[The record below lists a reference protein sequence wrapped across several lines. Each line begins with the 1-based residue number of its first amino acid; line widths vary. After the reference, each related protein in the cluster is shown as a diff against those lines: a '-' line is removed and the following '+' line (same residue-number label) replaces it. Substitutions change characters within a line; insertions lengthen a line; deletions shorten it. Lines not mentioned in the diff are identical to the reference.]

1 MVGVS
6 KDGRHLLLVVIDGRQ
21 PALSIGVTPLEAA
34 QYMAAHGVDSALLLD
49 GGGSSTLAAR
59 LPATASLT
67 ILNHPSDA
75 AGERPV
81 ANGLFVHL
89 R

>member
-6 KDGRHLLLVVIDGRQ
+6 KDGRQLTLVVIDGRQ
-21 PALSIGVTPLEAA
+21 ESSIGVTPLEAA
-34 QYMAAHGVDSALLLD
+34 EYLVAHGVDSGVLLD

-59 LPATASLT
+59 LPGTTNLT
-67 ILNHPSDA
+67 ILNQPSDA
-75 AGERPV
+75 TGERPV
-81 ANGLFVHL
+81 ANGLFVYS